1 MKKGKASLADW
12 VMRVLLWLYALVS
25 IPLYLWFLHH
35 AGDRWGQQLPADDD
49 LRFWLPIIV
58 PLAAFSFTTMS
69 STSWWWSTEDRPFL
83 LGRKHWRFMMV
94 FVVAL
99 SLMAGYFGSAHQDV
113 IAILLTVMVT
123 IIGIVGLWLLPP
135 ALSPRLLD
143 TLRPKTTAPVIRP
156 DDA

>member
-1 MKKGKASLADW
+1 MEKAKTGLADW
-12 VMRVLLWLYALVS
+12 AMRVLLWLYALVS

-49 LRFWLPIIV
+49 LRFWLPIVV

-99 SLMAGYFGSAHQDV
+99 SLMAGFFGSAHQDV
-113 IAILLTVMVT
+113 IAVLLTVMVT
-123 IIGIVGLWLLPP
+123 IIGLVGLWFLPP
-135 ALSPRLLD
+135 ALSPRLLT
-143 TLRPKTTAPVIRP
+143 TLRPTKASANPS
-156 DDA
+156 

>member
-1 MKKGKASLADW
+1 MEKVKTSPADW
-12 VMRVLLWLYALVS
+12 AMRVLLWLYALVS

-35 AGDRWGQQLPADDD
+35 AGDRWGRQLPADDD
-49 LRFWLPIIV
+49 LRFWLPIVV

-99 SLMAGYFGSAHQDV
+99 SLMAGFFGSAHQDV
-113 IAILLTVMVT
+113 IAVLLTVMVT
-123 IIGIVGLWLLPP
+123 IIGLVGLWFLPL
-135 ALSPRLLD
+135 ALAPRLLT
-143 TLRPKTTAPVIRP
+143 TLRPTKASANPS
-156 DDA
+156 

>member
-1 MKKGKASLADW
+1 MEMGKTGLGDW
-12 VMRVLLWLYALVS
+12 ALRVLLWLYVLVS

-49 LRFWLPIIV
+49 LRFWLQIFAPI
-58 PLAAFSFTTMS
+58 AAFGFTTMS
-69 STSWWWSTEDRPFL
+69 STSWWWSSEDRPFL
-83 LGRKHWRFMMV
+83 LGRKHGRYLMV

-99 SLMAGYFGSAHQDV
+99 SLMAGFFGSAHQDV
-113 IAILLTVMVT
+113 DAVLLTVLVT

-143 TLRPKTTAPVIRP
+143 TLPPKKTTADPF
-156 DDA
+156 